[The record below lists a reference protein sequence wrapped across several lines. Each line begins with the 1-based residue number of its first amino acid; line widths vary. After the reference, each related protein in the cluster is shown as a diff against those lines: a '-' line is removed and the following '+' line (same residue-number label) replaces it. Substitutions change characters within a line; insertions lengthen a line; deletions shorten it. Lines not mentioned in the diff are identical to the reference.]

1 MLDGGS
7 GTGAEDLVVSL
18 GKTNQVNLAIRVSVQ
33 KYSYLNINV
42 HFSQVGI
49 PPTME
54 KEEYDNMTNQVI
66 KQFDLT

>member
-7 GTGAEDLVVSL
+7 GTGAEDLMVSL
-18 GKTNQVNLAIRVSVQ
+18 GKTNQVNLAIRVSVL

-42 HFSQVGI
+42 HFSPAGI

-54 KEEYDNMTNQVI
+54 KEENSKMTNKVT
-66 KQFDLT
+66 KQFGFT